1 MGDIHIL
8 FSFSNGCL
16 KGDGMGIGYFNNKL
30 NLLHKS
36 VFITKQTK
44 IHLIFFVYFVYLQL
58 EKLLY
63 SNYME
68 VFSIIN
74 I

>member
-1 MGDIHIL
+1 MGVSTEL
-8 FSFSNGCL
+8 PV
-16 KGDGMGIGYFNNKL
+16 FNNKL
-30 NLLHKS
+30 TIPQSPYLIRKMS
-36 VFITKQTK
+36 RK
-44 IHLIFFVYFVYLQL
+44 HLIFFVYFVYLQL

-68 VFSIIN
+68 VFSITN

>member
-30 NLLHKS
+30 NLFHKS
-36 VFITKQTK
+36 VFITNKQK
-44 IHLIFFVYFVYLQL
+44 YIL
-58 EKLLY
+58 
-63 SNYME
+63 
-68 VFSIIN
+68 FSLFISYICN
-74 I
+74 